1 MVRLSDHPD
10 MTLDVYRG
18 RLTTIQQQQ
27 QFMGFQVRMDLNIA
41 NDVIVL
47 TFMMSSK
54 LADKYM
60 LPAVKQHT
68 TSTRCLTCFS

>member
-1 MVRLSDHPD
+1 MVRLTDRPD

-18 RLTTIQQQQ
+18 RITTIQQQQ

-41 NDVIVL
+41 NDVILL
-47 TFMMSSK
+47 TFMVSSK
-54 LADKYM
+54 LADKY
-60 LPAVKQHT
+60 LLSAVKQHT